1 MILSDLNF
9 KPEFKEAVLPNPVDK
24 ISPLSFINN
33 VNNNIN
39 VEPKVAEPYDW
50 KKDLSEFLKNN
61 PDVGVSTPYQYN
73 KQSYEKY
80 HESLIGKPTFKDP
93 RYYDNEDLNAQRQ
106 GFFGSLFNG
115 SAKMVGSFGQSFVS
129 TFNFQ

>member
-33 VNNNIN
+33 VNKNIN
-39 VEPKVAEPYDW
+39 KDVEPYDW
-50 KKDLSEFLKNN
+50 KKDLSEFLRNN
-61 PDVGVSTPYQYN
+61 PDVVVSTPYQYN

-80 HESLIGKPTFKDP
+80 NKS
-93 RYYDNEDLNAQRQ
+93 
-106 GFFGSLFNG
+106 
-115 SAKMVGSFGQSFVS
+115 
-129 TFNFQ
+129 